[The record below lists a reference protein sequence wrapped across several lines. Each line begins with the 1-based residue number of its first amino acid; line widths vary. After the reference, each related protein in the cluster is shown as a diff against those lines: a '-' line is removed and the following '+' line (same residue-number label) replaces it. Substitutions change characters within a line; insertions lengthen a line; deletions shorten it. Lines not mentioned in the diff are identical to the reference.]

1 MYARRFSIASLES
14 LLASRLQG
22 FAPSRGRSASSA
34 PSVGRVTC
42 ESDKVCLVLHR
53 RSSSSRHVAS
63 FSFPPSSSGGSQC
76 GLIHGF
82 VLTDF
87 L

>member
-1 MYARRFSIASLES
+1 MASWES
-14 LLASRLQG
+14 LPASRLGG
-22 FAPSRGRSASSA
+22 FASSRKRSASSA
-34 PSVGRVTC
+34 PSEGCLTG
-42 ESDKVCLVLHR
+42 ESDKVYLVLHR
-53 RSSSSRHVAS
+53 RSSSSRHVVS

-76 GLIHGF
+76 GLAHDS